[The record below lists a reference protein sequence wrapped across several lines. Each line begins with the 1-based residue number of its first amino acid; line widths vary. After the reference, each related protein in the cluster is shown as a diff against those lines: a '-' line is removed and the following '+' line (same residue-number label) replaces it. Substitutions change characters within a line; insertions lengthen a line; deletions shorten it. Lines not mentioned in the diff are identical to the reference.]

1 MWNASE
7 LLVASGHA
15 DSIIRLY
22 DEVKPQLDREQI
34 DPVKIALPEVIIALR
49 QAGRRADA
57 DRQFA
62 LYRDHNAGLPARGL
76 LGEDKS
82 VNLGVIAL
90 LGGDRETA
98 IRTLD
103 LWSRRKPLRL
113 LHLPAMALR
122 YDPSF
127 AALAND
133 PRFPVIEER
142 VRVAMDAQRAKAGL
156 PPIGR
161 DAWLSDKRTLLTRN

>member
-1 MWNASE
+1 ERRAAAPIVAYDPIATAVLHGDWPALARSSEALGPQFWDRAGMWNASE
-7 LLVASGHA
+7 LLVASGHG
-15 DSIIRLY
+15 DSIVRLY
-22 DEVKPQLDREQI
+22 DQVKPQLDLQQI
-34 DPVKIALPEVIIALR
+34 DPLKIALPEVIIALR
-49 QAGRRADA
+49 QVGRRADA
-57 DRQFA
+57 ERLFA

-90 LGGDRETA
+90 LNGDRETA

-122 YDPSF
+122 YD
-127 AALAND
+127 
-133 PRFPVIEER
+133 
-142 VRVAMDAQRAKAGL
+142 
-156 PPIGR
+156 
-161 DAWLSDKRTLLTRN
+161 